1 MSKQSSTFFS
11 LLFWLLLL
19 ILVVLLSINV
29 FYDAPLS
36 SSINNSSRLRY
47 LKELIIPKKEQKV
60 IYGFLPYWNINQFT
74 LEKEL
79 THLAFFGLNI
89 AANGE
94 ISSRDQDGNLDPSYR
109 LINGE
114 QFLELSEQLKAQNGQ
129 MELVL
134 KQFNANDIAA
144 FLSNEK
150 AHLNFLQS
158 LDSILLAY
166 PITGINIDIEY
177 AGENPQA
184 LRDDFVKFM
193 RKLDWYLDSKYKN
206 VTLSIDVYA
215 SAASNSQSIWDIES
229 ISQYVDY
236 IVVMAYDFHQR
247 SSSQAG
253 PVAPL
258 FSEDSK
264 WNKDIN
270 QHLKY
275 FLDQAPR
282 EKILLGIPFYG
293 YGWQTDSHDAKANTY
308 EDTGFTVSYKKA
320 KELLALSQGGTSSES
335 AWQGATQIK
344 KAWDNDALSPY
355 ITYQQNGELYTI
367 YYEDPQSIAYKLEY
381 ARQLDL
387 AGIAIWALG
396 YEDEE
401 REIWQ
406 AIADGI

>member
-1 MSKQSSTFFS
+1 MSKKSSKFFS
-11 LLFWLLLL
+11 LFLLLLL
-19 ILVVLLSINV
+19 ILVILLSINV
-29 FYDAPLS
+29 FYDVPLS

-94 ISSRDQDGNLDPSYR
+94 ISTRDEDGNLDPSYR
-109 LINGE
+109 IINGE

-166 PITGINIDIEY
+166 PVTGINIDIEY
-177 AGENPQA
+177 AGENPHA
-184 LRDDFVKFM
+184 LREDFVRFM

-206 VTLSIDVYA
+206 ITLSIDVYA
-215 SAASNSQSIWDIES
+215 SAASNSKSIWDIES

-247 SSSQAG
+247 GSSQAG

-270 QHLKY
+270 QNLKY

-320 KELLALSQGGTSSES
+320 KELLALGQGGTSTES
-335 AWQGATQIK
+335 TWQGATQIK

-355 ITYQQNGELYTI
+355 ITYLQNGELYTI

-387 AGIAIWALG
+387 AGVAIWALG